1 MSNFRLAFTLIL
13 NFTFQYIFKM
23 PLNRDILKDKLLDP
37 KAYNTVYIN
46 VEDENKAKKEQMDI
60 LIELICD
67 DRHKQDRTQVLA
79 FLKTEPKTA
88 ELLMTAISEAGPVD
102 KKKLLTACWE
112 ADLDCTPN
120 IDMFA
125 EIVMKEEFPIAM
137 EALTSIENMHGL
149 ITTAHAEE
157 LLNRIMEIY
166 PAQAETPKGHLL
178 ADLIE
183 LLRQWQ

>member
-1 MSNFRLAFTLIL
+1 
-13 NFTFQYIFKM
+13 M
-23 PLNRDILKDKLLDP
+23 PLKRDLLKERLLDP

-46 VEDENKAKKEQMDI
+46 IEDENKAKKEQMDI

-67 DRHKQDRTQVLA
+67 DRHRSDRTQVLA
-79 FLKTEPKTA
+79 FLKKEPQA
-88 ELLMTAISEAGPVD
+88 ADLLMTAIHEAKPEN

-125 EIVMKEEFPIAM
+125 DIVMKDDFPIAM

-149 ITTAHAEE
+149 ISTSQAEG

-166 PAQAETPKGHLL
+166 PAQADTPKGHLL

-183 LLRQWQ
+183 LLRKWQ

>member
-1 MSNFRLAFTLIL
+1 
-13 NFTFQYIFKM
+13 M
-23 PLNRDILKDKLLDP
+23 PLKRDLLKEKLLDP

-46 VEDENKAKKEQMDI
+46 IADENKAKKEQMDI

-67 DRHKQDRTQVLA
+67 DRHKPDRNQVLA
-79 FLKTEPKTA
+79 FLKKEPKA
-88 ELLMTAISEAGPVD
+88 ADILMTAINEAGVEN

-112 ADLDCTPN
+112 ANLDCTPN

-125 EIVMKEEFPIAM
+125 EIVLKSDFPVAM
-137 EALTSIENMHGL
+137 EALTSIENMHGH
-149 ITTAHAEE
+149 ISSSQAEA

-166 PAQAETPKGHLL
+166 PAQANTPKGHLL

-183 LLRQWQ
+183 LLRKWQ

>member
-1 MSNFRLAFTLIL
+1 
-13 NFTFQYIFKM
+13 M
-23 PLNRDILKDKLLDP
+23 PLKRDLLKEKLLDP
-37 KAYNTVYIN
+37 RAYNTVFISI
-46 VEDENKAKKEQMDI
+46 EDENKAKKEQMDI

-67 DRHKQDRTQVLA
+67 ERHKADRTQVLA
-79 FLKTEPKTA
+79 FLKKEPKA
-88 ELLMTAISEAGPVD
+88 ADLLMTAISEATSEN

-120 IDMFA
+120 MDMFA
-125 EIVMKEEFPIAM
+125 EIVMKEDFPIAM

-149 ITTAHAEE
+149 ISTTQAES

-166 PAQAETPKGHLL
+166 PAQADTPKGHLL

-183 LLRQWQ
+183 LLRKWQ

>member
-1 MSNFRLAFTLIL
+1 MAL
-13 NFTFQYIFKM
+13 K
-23 PLNRDILKDKLLDP
+23 RDLLKEKLLDP

-46 VEDENKAKKEQMDI
+46 IADENKAKKEQTGI

-67 DRHKQDRTQVLA
+67 DRHKSDRNQVLA
-79 FLKTEPKTA
+79 FLKKEPKA
-88 ELLMTAISEAGPVD
+88 VDLLMTAIREAGPEN

-120 IDMFA
+120 INMFV
-125 EIVMKEEFPIAM
+125 EIVMNDDFPIAM
-137 EALTSIENMHGL
+137 EALTSIENMHGH
-149 ITTAHAEE
+149 ITETHAEE

-166 PAQAETPKGHLL
+166 PAQADTQKGHLL

-183 LLRQWQ
+183 LLRKWQ

>member
-1 MSNFRLAFTLIL
+1 
-13 NFTFQYIFKM
+13 M
-23 PLNRDILKDKLLDP
+23 PLNRDLLKNKLLDP
-37 KAYNTVYIN
+37 KAFTTVYIN
-46 VEDENKAKKEQMDI
+46 VEDENKARKEQVDI

-67 DRHKQDRTQVLA
+67 DRHKSDRTQILA
-79 FLKTEPKTA
+79 FLKKEPKAA
-88 ELLMTAISEAGPVD
+88 ELLMTAIREAGSAD

-125 EIVMKEEFPIAM
+125 EIVMKEDFPVAM
-137 EALTSIENMHGL
+137 EALTSIENMHGT
-149 ITTAHAEE
+149 ITTTHAEE

-166 PAQAETPKGHLL
+166 PTQADSPKGHLL

-183 LLRQWQ
+183 LLRKWQ

>member
-1 MSNFRLAFTLIL
+1 
-13 NFTFQYIFKM
+13 M
-23 PLNRDILKDKLLDP
+23 PLNRDLLKEKLLDP

-46 VEDENKAKKEQMDI
+46 IEDENKAKKEQMEI

-67 DRHKQDRTQVLA
+67 DRHKSDWVQVLA
-79 FLKTEPKTA
+79 FLKKEPKAA

-125 EIVMKEEFPIAM
+125 DIVMKDDFPIAM

-149 ITTAHAEE
+149 ISTSQAET
-157 LLNRIMEIY
+157 LLNKIMEIY
-166 PAQAETPKGHLL
+166 PAQADTPKGHLL

-183 LLRQWQ
+183 LLRKWQ

>member
-1 MSNFRLAFTLIL
+1 
-13 NFTFQYIFKM
+13 M
-23 PLNRDILKDKLLDP
+23 PLKRDLLKDRLLDP
-37 KAYNTVYIN
+37 KAYNTLFIN
-46 VEDENKAKKEQMDI
+46 IEDENKAKKEQMDI

-67 DRHKQDRTQVLA
+67 ERHKSDRTQVFA
-79 FLKTEPKTA
+79 FLKKEPKA
-88 ELLMTAISEAGPVD
+88 ADLLMTAISEAGPES

-120 IDMFA
+120 IAMFA
-125 EIVMKEEFPIAM
+125 EIVMKEDFHIAM

-149 ITTAHAEE
+149 ISTSQAEE

-166 PAQAETPKGHLL
+166 PAQADTPKGHLL

-183 LLRQWQ
+183 LLRKWQ

>member
-1 MSNFRLAFTLIL
+1 
-13 NFTFQYIFKM
+13 M
-23 PLNRDILKDKLLDP
+23 PLKKDLLKDKLLDP
-37 KAYNTVYIN
+37 KAYNTVFISA
-46 VEDENKAKKEQMDI
+46 EDENKAKKEQMDI

-67 DRHKQDRTQVLA
+67 ERHKSDRTEVLA
-79 FLKTEPKTA
+79 FLKKEPKA
-88 ELLMTAISEAGPVD
+88 ADLLMNAIDGSKPEN

-120 IDMFA
+120 IDMFV
-125 EIVMKEEFPIAM
+125 EIVLKNDFPIAM

-149 ITTAHAEE
+149 ISTARAEE

-166 PAQAETPKGHLL
+166 PAQADTPKGHLL

-183 LLRQWQ
+183 LLRKWQ